1 MHRQHKLSCL
11 VHTVV
16 ANAVDQSCHS
26 INAAQHRATS
36 PSLICSSYQA
46 NTTHRFHGS
55 IDILIG
61 PITSAVLRCMVKL
74 MHHQTLHCPAVRRSW
89 RGVWECRV
97 PAVLAAVVSVG
108 TKVDE

>member
-1 MHRQHKLSCL
+1 
-11 VHTVV
+11 
-16 ANAVDQSCHS
+16 
-26 INAAQHRATS
+26 
-36 PSLICSSYQA
+36 
-46 NTTHRFHGS
+46 
-55 IDILIG
+55 
-61 PITSAVLRCMVKL
+61 MVKL